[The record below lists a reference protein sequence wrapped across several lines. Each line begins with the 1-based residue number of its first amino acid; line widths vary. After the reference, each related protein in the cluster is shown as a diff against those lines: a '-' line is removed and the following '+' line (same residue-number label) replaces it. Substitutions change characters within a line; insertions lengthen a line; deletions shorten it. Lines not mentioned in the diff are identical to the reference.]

1 MRSILAMISFIRRR
15 TAAVFAF
22 VFLSLSILL
31 YKVGDKVP
39 IFGGFLQIV
48 SDEMASPSD
57 AAKAANVYG
66 FKVKDLDGNEVD
78 MEKYR

>member
-1 MRSILAMISFIRRR
+1 MISFVRRR

-48 SDEMASPSD
+48 KEEMANPTD
-57 AAKAANVYG
+57 AAQAENVYG